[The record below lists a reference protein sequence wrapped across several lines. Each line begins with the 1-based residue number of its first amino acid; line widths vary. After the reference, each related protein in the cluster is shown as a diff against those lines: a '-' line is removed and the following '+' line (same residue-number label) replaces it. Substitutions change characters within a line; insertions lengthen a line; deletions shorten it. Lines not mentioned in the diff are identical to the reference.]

1 MRPTKSS
8 DIHFV
13 AIDRISY
20 VCNFEIRFESLYAK
34 TKITKCTR
42 DAFSREHFVIFV
54 FPYKDL
60 NNRRFQKHTLEI
72 HRLLQEYHGLCGVY
86 NSRGMFSYSKS
97 QHRFQSAN
105 MINSRIFSSMHLYR
119 HIPQAVSHKVTE
131 NFLTKGHCPAGD
143 SFLP

>member
-13 AIDRISY
+13 AIVRISY

-34 TKITKCTR
+34 TKITKCTS

-72 HRLLQEYHGLCGVY
+72 HRLLQEYHGLCGAY
-86 NSRGMFSYSKS
+86 HSRGMFSYSKS

-119 HIPQAVSHKVTE
+119 HIPQAVSYKVTE
-131 NFLTKGHCPAGD
+131 NFLTE
-143 SFLP
+143 

>member
-42 DAFSREHFVIFV
+42 DAFSREHCVIFV

-72 HRLLQEYHGLCGVY
+72 HRLLQEYHGLCGAY
-86 NSRGMFSYSKS
+86 NSRGAFSYSKS
-97 QHRFQSAN
+97 QYIFQSAN
-105 MINSRIFSSMHLYR
+105 MKNSRIFSSMHLYR
-119 HIPQAVSHKVTE
+119 HIPQAVSAETLG
-131 NFLTKGHCPAGD
+131 NFLTK
-143 SFLP
+143 